1 MRKEVKKCIRYYLD
15 NINSDEY
22 KQYIEEQKVQS
33 VKIYREY
40 IEKEKPQWADRTDFY
55 KDYVISNIM
64 FYDVLSNNGVAKLL
78 KKLYSL
84 SPKRYKTKS
93 YYKKP
98 TLINRYDYIHL
109 QYNHSSHGRFAEIE
123 LLEDKY
129 IKSIEISWS
138 QINNY
143 YALLEY
149 NFRFR
154 KCLDDKLYDS
164 FIYDNITKLRLK
176 DYVIWH
182 HIDKTSKG
190 DYLALEQMNDE
201 YFSIICQHYITSV
214 LYSEDGK
221 LYQLVNMTCM
231 TRKEPIDIG
240 KIYLNDMGVSYY
252 NKKSNYI
259 ISCDYDRVNYYLLAG
274 NNAIPHFSASA
285 YICMYGDDFYYHF
298 FGNREMKIF
307 EAEFSKYSTG
317 RKKIKYNKELRT
329 LLNKIQG
336 LSDHERRRTD
346 EFHEKFCGMWELYE
360 GNDKSDLIEY
370 CGNRVE
376 EYKDIYEKNFSYLK
390 LLSEMNYT
398 KSNQVNTL
406 VATAASIVAT
416 IIAVISLLIQNNL

>member
-22 KQYIEEQKVQS
+22 KQYIEEQEIQS
-33 VKIYREY
+33 AKIHYEY
-40 IEKEKPQWADRTDFY
+40 IEKEKLKWADRTDFY
-55 KDYVISNIM
+55 KDYIISNIM
-64 FYDVLSNNGVAKLL
+64 LYDVLSNNGVAKLL

-84 SPKRYKTKS
+84 SPKRYKIKS

-98 TLINRYDYIHL
+98 ALINRYDYIHL
-109 QYNHSSHGRFAEIE
+109 QYNRSSHGRFAEIE

-149 NFRFR
+149 NFIFR
-154 KCLDDKLYDS
+154 KCLDDKLYDC
-164 FIYDNITKLRLK
+164 FIYDNITKLNSK
-176 DYVIWH
+176 DYVIWYR
-182 HIDKTSKG
+182 IDKTSKD

-201 YFSIICQHYITSV
+201 YFAIICQHYITSI

-221 LYQLVNMTCM
+221 MHQLVNMTCM
-231 TRKEPIDIG
+231 TRKEPIDIE
-240 KIYLNDMGVSYY
+240 KIYLHDMGMSYY

-274 NNAIPHFSASA
+274 NNTIPYFNASA
-285 YICMYGDDFYYHF
+285 YVCMYGNDFYYYF
-298 FGNREMKIF
+298 FGNRELKMF
-307 EAEFSKYSTG
+307 EVEFSKYSTG
-317 RKKIKYNKELRT
+317 RKKIKYNKKFRT

-336 LSDHERRRTD
+336 LSDYESRRTD
-346 EFHEKFCGMWELYE
+346 EFYEKFSASWELYV
-360 GNDKSDLIEY
+360 GNDKSDLREY
-370 CGNRVE
+370 YGNRVE
-376 EYKDIYEKNFSYLK
+376 EYKEIYEKNFSYLK

-398 KSNQVNTL
+398 NSNQVNTL
-406 VATAASIVAT
+406 VATVASIIAT
-416 IIAVISLLIQNNL
+416 IIAVISLLK

>member
-22 KQYIEEQKVQS
+22 KKYIEEQEIQS
-33 VKIYREY
+33 AKIHHEY
-40 IEKEKPQWADRTDFY
+40 IEKEKPKWADRTDFY

-64 FYDVLSNNGVAKLL
+64 LYDVLSNNGVAKLL

-84 SPKRYKTKS
+84 SQKRYKIKS

-98 TLINRYDYIHL
+98 ALINRYDYIHL
-109 QYNHSSHGRFAEIE
+109 QYNRSSHGRFAEIE

-149 NFRFR
+149 NLIFR
-154 KCLDDKLYDS
+154 KCLDDKLYDC
-164 FIYDNITKLRLK
+164 FIYDNITKLNSK
-176 DYVIWH
+176 DYVIWYR
-182 HIDKTSKG
+182 IDKTSKD

-201 YFSIICQHYITSV
+201 YFAIICQHYITSI

-221 LYQLVNMTCM
+221 MHQLINMTCM
-231 TRKEPIDIG
+231 TRKEPIDIE
-240 KIYLNDMGVSYY
+240 KIYLHDMGMSYY

-274 NNAIPHFSASA
+274 NNTIPYFNASA
-285 YICMYGDDFYYHF
+285 YVCMYGNDFYYYF
-298 FGNREMKIF
+298 FGNRELKMF
-307 EAEFSKYSTG
+307 EVEFSKYSTG
-317 RKKIKYNKELRT
+317 RKKIKYNKKFRT

-336 LSDHERRRTD
+336 LSDYESRRTD
-346 EFHEKFCGMWELYE
+346 EFYEKFSASWELYV
-360 GNDKSDLIEY
+360 GNDKSDLREY
-370 CGNRVE
+370 YGNRVE
-376 EYKDIYEKNFSYLK
+376 EYKEIYEKNFSYLK

-398 KSNQVNTL
+398 NSNQVNTL
-406 VATAASIVAT
+406 VATVASIIAT
-416 IIAVISLLIQNNL
+416 IIAVISLLK